1 MWTTSLRTWRRALRP
16 HAVKSPLTHGVDGT
30 VRTCRI
36 GDFETENGD
45 VIPDAHIAFET
56 FGTLNA
62 EATNAI
68 LVEHALTGDSHVTSG
83 ASGVPGWWD
92 DVVGPG
98 KAIDT
103 REFFAVCTN
112 VLGGCNGSTG
122 PSTSVDDKELGASFP
137 QVSIRDMVRAEAL
150 VADALGI
157 EQFNAVVGG
166 SLGGARATEF
176 AATQPHRVQQ
186 TVVLAAPAYSSADN
200 IAWAH
205 TQLQA
210 IQLDPDYHGGNY
222 AHHSVKPLYGLGLA
236 RQIAHLTYRSGD
248 ELDGRFGREHQPA
261 MPGYY
266 QVQSYL
272 DYQAGKLVG
281 RFDAQSYCVLTRAL
295 RDHDVRRGRSQLNVP
310 GLHVVSLSSDRLY
323 PPAQVKELAE
333 LAGARSYTEVET
345 NAGHDGFLTESAKV
359 SQILRSVLQ

>member
-1 MWTTSLRTWRRALRP
+1 MWMTLSRTWRRALRP
-16 HAVKSPLTHGVDGT
+16 HAVKSPLTHGADGT

-36 GDFETENGD
+36 GDFVTENGD
-45 VIPDAHIAFET
+45 VIPNAHIAFET

-68 LVEHALTGDSHVTSG
+68 LIEHALTGDSHVTAG
-83 ASGVPGWWD
+83 ASDTPGWWE

-103 REFFAVCTN
+103 REFFVVCTN

-122 PSTSVDDKELGASFP
+122 PSTPVDDIELGAAFP

-157 EQFNAVVGG
+157 ERFYAVVGG

-176 AATQPHRVQQ
+176 AAAQPHRVER

-210 IQLDPDYHGGNY
+210 IRLDPNYHGGNY

-248 ELDGRFGREHQPA
+248 ELDGRFGREHQPS

-295 RDHDVRRGRSQLNVP
+295 RDHDVRRGRSQLTVP

-323 PPAQVKELAE
+323 PPSQVKELAG
-333 LAGARSYTEVET
+333 LAGAHSYTEVET
-345 NAGHDGFLTESAKV
+345 DAGHDGFLTESAEV
-359 SQILRSVLQ
+359 SKILRSVLG